1 MSCPTLNEEDVHALL
16 ILLFGQTIFFWILL
30 VRQIMQYYDA
40 YPEKTPKPPL
50 KQLSGETLESA
61 SINISHEEQMQI
73 KDIFDLFDTDGGGS
87 IDSNEMDA
95 AMFAL
100 GFRPAPS
107 RVKESGNDAKESQS
121 LTLDEFTALMKGEI
135 MIASPLDAIW
145 AAFSEL
151 SQSGA
156 EMEGSAAVS
165 EQSCRKKKEPMVRD
179 VVTLDGL
186 KRACLQFDVKLSDQE
201 LKEMMDEADG
211 DGGGYVDRNEFMSIM
226 HNTPWF

>member
-1 MSCPTLNEEDVHALL
+1 MSCPTLNEEDVHAVL

-40 YPEKTPKPPL
+40 YPEKSPKHPL
-50 KQLSGETLESA
+50 KRLIHGETLEPA
-61 SINISHEEQMQI
+61 SINISDEEQMQI

-87 IDSNEMDA
+87 IDGNEMDA

-107 RVKESGNDAKESQS
+107 KVKESGNDAKQSQP

-165 EQSCRKKKEPMVRD
+165 EQSCRKKKEPMD

-186 KRACLQFDVKLSDQE
+186 KRACLEFDVKLSDEE
-201 LKEMMDEADG
+201 LKDMMDEADG

>member
-1 MSCPTLNEEDVHALL
+1 
-16 ILLFGQTIFFWILL
+16 
-30 VRQIMQYYDA
+30 MQYYDTN
-40 YPEKTPKPPL
+40 PEKAPKPPL
-50 KQLSGETLESA
+50 ERLVSGETLEPGSTY
-61 SINISHEEQMQI
+61 ISPQEQMQI
-73 KDIFDLFDTDGGGS
+73 KDIFELFETDGGGS

-107 RVKESGNDAKESQS
+107 RVKVNTESGNDVKEFQS

-151 SQSGA
+151 SQNGDENDGPAS
-156 EMEGSAAVS
+156 VTK
-165 EQSCRKKKEPMVRD
+165 QSKKSKVPKD

-186 KRACLQFDVKLSDQE
+186 KRACQVYDVKLSEQE
-201 LKEMMDEADG
+201 LKEMMDEADE
-211 DGGGYVDRNEFMSIM
+211 DGGGYVDRNEFMNIM